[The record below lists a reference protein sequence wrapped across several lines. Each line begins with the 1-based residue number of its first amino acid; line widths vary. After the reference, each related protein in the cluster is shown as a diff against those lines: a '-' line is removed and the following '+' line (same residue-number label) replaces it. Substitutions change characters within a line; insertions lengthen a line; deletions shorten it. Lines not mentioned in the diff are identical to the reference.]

1 MSLGPNFFDMNPFDS
16 ARDATTLL
24 DMLNNAKTAGE
35 AAKIRALLEK
45 MAVRICPVCKGT
57 KQNRKPCETCKDTRY
72 SRGFEGKIPAS
83 KLKAYHRDKA
93 VPVMEECKS
102 CKGMG
107 CKYCNGKGQLYTN
120 PGWSGSTSPQ
130 LYICPDCNGT
140 SEVPA
145 GECYSCKG
153 TGMVR

>member
-1 MSLGPNFFDMNPFDS
+1 MNPFDS
-16 ARDATTLL
+16 ARDTVALI
-24 DMLNNAKTAGE
+24 DMLNKAKTADE

-45 MAVRICPVCKGT
+45 MAVRICPACKGT

-72 SRGFEGKIPAS
+72 SSGLKGKIPAN

-93 VPVMEECKS
+93 MPVMVECLS

-107 CKYCNGKGQLYTN
+107 CKSCDGKGQLYEDCF
-120 PGWSGSTSPQ
+120 SGNKISPTY
-130 LYICPDCNGT
+130 YICPDCNGAG
-140 SEVPA
+140 EVSA

-153 TGMVR
+153 TGMAR